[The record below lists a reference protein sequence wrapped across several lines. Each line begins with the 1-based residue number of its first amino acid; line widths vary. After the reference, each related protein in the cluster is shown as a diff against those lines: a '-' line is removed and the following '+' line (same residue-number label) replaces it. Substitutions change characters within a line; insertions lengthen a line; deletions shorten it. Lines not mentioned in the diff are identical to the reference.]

1 MTETLPEIN
10 TGLFIAGERQEAADS
25 FAVHDPADPELVV
38 GFAGAASDEQARAA
52 VAAAH
57 DAFPAWAALDAHDR
71 AARVKAS
78 LGALAADNDE
88 RVELLSRENGKV
100 RSECEIEM
108 HVIEARFELAAGL
121 ADVVAGVRELPA
133 PPYRTQVMHLPLGVV
148 SLIVP
153 FNWPLAIL
161 AASLPHALVAGNT
174 VVVKAPPT
182 TPLSFVRTIEL
193 IAAELPPGVL
203 NVVSGHDAVL
213 GPVLI
218 QDPRV
223 RKVGFTGSVGAGKRI
238 MAMCADNLTRVL
250 LELGGNDPALVL
262 EDAVIDEGTIGKLYV
277 GAFLTTGQ
285 VCMAMKRLYVHRS
298 HYDAVVEGLSG
309 AVGAQKV
316 GPGLHAD
323 ATMGPLNSA
332 HQRDYVQGLLDE
344 VRARRRGARA
354 RRARRRGRVRARPVH
369 AAVARPRSAS
379 GRPDRD
385 RGAVRA
391 DAPDH
396 PVRRRGVRDRRGER
410 HLVGPVLVGVVVGR
424 RARRSRRRPAADG
437 LHVRQRPQ
445 RAVPRRARAVRRVQP
460 ERHGAGDGR
469 GGDPG
474 LHGHALRVVPGL
486 VARPSSRGGSACGGP
501 RAGSAAGRSC
511 AAAA

>member
-1 MTETLPEIN
+1 MSDTLHGSEIR
-10 TGLFIAGERQEAADS
+10 TGLYIGGAHEDAAET
-25 FAVHDPADPELVV
+25 FAVHDPADPERVV
-38 GFAGAASDEQARAA
+38 GHAAAADEDQARRA
-52 VAAAH
+52 VAAAQE
-57 DAFPAWAALDAHDR
+57 AFPAWAALGAHER
-71 AARVKAS
+71 AAQVRAS

-88 RVELLSRENGKV
+88 RIELLSRENGKV
-100 RSECEIEM
+100 RSECDIEM
-108 HVIEARFELAAGL
+108 HVLENRFELAAGL
-121 ADVVAGVRELPA
+121 ADAVAAVRELPA
-133 PPYRTQVMHLPLGVV
+133 PPFRTQVSYLPLGVV

-161 AASLPHALVAGNT
+161 AASLPQALVAGNT

-182 TPLSFVRTIEL
+182 TPLAFVRTIEL

-223 RKVGFTGSVGAGKRI
+223 RKVGFTGSVAGGKRI

-250 LELGGNDPALVL
+250 LELGGNDPAIVL
-262 EDAVIDEGTIGKLYV
+262 ADAEVTEETIGKLYV

-332 HQRDYVQGLLDE
+332 RQRDYVDELLAEARDGGEVRELAEAVDDAAFARGQFMRPSLVLDPRRDARIVTEEQFGPTLPIIPFDDEQDAIAQANDTWSGLCSSVWSSDAEHAGRVAAQLRTGTTFVNAHNAPFLDE
-344 VRARRRGARA
+344 RAPFGGFNQSGM
-354 RRARRRGRVRARPVH
+354 GREM
-369 AAVARPRSAS
+369 
-379 GRPDRD
+379 
-385 RGAVRA
+385 
-391 DAPDH
+391 
-396 PVRRRGVRDRRGER
+396 GEEGILAFTDT
-410 HLVGPVLVGVVVGR
+410 HSV
-424 RARRSRRRPAADG
+424 SYPA
-437 LHVRQRPQ
+437 
-445 RAVPRRARAVRRVQP
+445 
-460 ERHGAGDGR
+460 
-469 GGDPG
+469 
-474 LHGHALRVVPGL
+474 
-486 VARPSSRGGSACGGP
+486 
-501 RAGSAAGRSC
+501 
-511 AAAA
+511 

>member
-1 MTETLPEIN
+1 MRT
-10 TGLFIAGERQEAADS
+10 
-25 FAVHDPADPELVV
+25 
-38 GFAGAASDEQARAA
+38 
-52 VAAAH
+52 VA
-57 DAFPAWAALDAHDR
+57 
-71 AARVKAS
+71 
-78 LGALAADNDE
+78 
-88 RVELLSRENGKV
+88 
-100 RSECEIEM
+100 
-108 HVIEARFELAAGL
+108 
-121 ADVVAGVRELPA
+121 
-133 PPYRTQVMHLPLGVV
+133 
-148 SLIVP
+148 
-153 FNWPLAIL
+153 
-161 AASLPHALVAGNT
+161 
-174 VVVKAPPT
+174 
-182 TPLSFVRTIEL
+182 L

-262 EDAVIDEGTIGKLYV
+262 EDAVIDEGTIGKLYL

-309 AVGAQKV
+309 AVGAQKL

-332 HQRDYVQGLLDE
+332 RQRDYVNDLLDE
-344 VRARRRGARA
+344 VRGDAEVRELAEPVDEDAFARGQFMRPSLVLDPRPDSRA
-354 RRARRRGRVRARPVH
+354 RH
-369 AAVARPRSAS
+369 
-379 GRPDRD
+379 

-396 PVRRRGVRDRRGER
+396 PVRRRGGRHRRGQR
-410 HLVGPVLVGVVVGR
+410 HLVGPVLVGVVLGS
-424 RARRSRRRPAADG
+424 RARRPRRRAAADG

-445 RAVPRRARAVRRVQP
+445 RAVPRRARAVRRLQP
-460 ERHGAGDGR
+460 ERHGPRDGR
-469 GGDPG
+469 GGDPR
-474 LHGHALRVVPGL
+474 LHRHALDRLPRL
-486 VARPSSRGGSACGGP
+486 EAREG
-501 RAGSAAGRSC
+501 AAGER
-511 AAAA
+511 

>member
-1 MTETLPEIN
+1 M
-10 TGLFIAGERQEAADS
+10 
-25 FAVHDPADPELVV
+25 
-38 GFAGAASDEQARAA
+38 
-52 VAAAH
+52 
-57 DAFPAWAALDAHDR
+57 
-71 AARVKAS
+71 
-78 LGALAADNDE
+78 
-88 RVELLSRENGKV
+88 

-133 PPYRTQVMHLPLGVV
+133 PPYSTQVTHLPLGVV

-161 AASLPHALVAGNT
+161 AASLPQALVAGNT

-182 TPLSFVRTIEL
+182 TPLSFVRTVEL

-203 NVVSGHDAVL
+203 NVVSGQDAVL

-262 EDAVIDEGTIGKLYV
+262 EDAVIDEGTIGKLYL

-309 AVGAQKV
+309 AVGAQKI

-332 HQRDYVQGLLDE
+332 RQRDYVNGLLDE
-344 VRARRRGARA
+344 VRGDAEVRELAEPVDEDAFARGQFM
-354 RRARRRGRVRARPVH
+354 RPSLVLD
-369 AAVARPRSAS
+369 P
-379 GRPDRD
+379 RPDSRARD

-391 DAPDH
+391 HAADH
-396 PVRRRGVRDRRGER
+396 PVRRRGGRDRRGQR
-410 HLVGPVLVGVVVGR
+410 HLVGPVLVGVVGR
-424 RARRSRRRPAADG
+424 HGARRPRRRPAAHG
-437 LHVRQRPQ
+437 LHVRQRAQ
-445 RAVPRRARAVRRVQP
+445 RAVPRRARAVRRLQP

-469 GGDPG
+469 GGDPRLHRHPLGG
-474 LHGHALRVVPGL
+474 LPGL
-486 VARPSSRGGSACGGP
+486 ARSSQPSSARPP
-501 RAGSAAGRSC
+501 TAAVEVR
-511 AAAA
+511 